1 MTFKILDRVQVG
13 VAAAPGTGS
22 IALGAPAAGFQSFG
36 AAGANN
42 NDTVPYLLVDGIN
55 WEFGIG
61 TYVVVVLAPGLQRTT
76 ITASSNSGSAINAS
90 TNTAVM
96 ATLRGED
103 IKTLLSQMGDV
114 LFSGLTSGQ
123 VPTWNGSAWVN
134 ATPSGGG
141 SSTLAIWQGEKPPF
155 APPQASWFDFSKS
168 ATTTIGTNYTNQ
180 GMYISAAT
188 GPESTSWSF
197 GCRSTSGW
205 GSGWSVTA
213 RVRPG
218 NLVNRAYV
226 NAGIGV
232 LDSAG
237 KMQALIWGGSG
248 VANPAAISLV
258 NLNSVTSYNGSPSG
272 NLSTDIPELLR
283 ITLSGSNLLFG
294 ASWDGGLTWEYITVS
309 ATSFLSDH
317 AYVCVGGQN
326 DFYTSNSFVADN
338 YGVLVTYWDDPD
350 YPASGHYG
358 S

>member
-1 MTFKILDRVQVG
+1 MTFKLLNRARMS
-13 VAAAPGTGS
+13 VASAPGTGVITLNS
-22 IALGAPAAGFQSFG
+22 ATPGFQTFAAAGISNG
-36 AAGANN
+36 
-42 NDTVPYLLVDGIN
+42 DTFSYVAENGMS
-55 WEFGIG
+55 WEIG
-61 TYVVVVLAPGLQRTT
+61 VATYSSTGPTLTRTT
-76 ITASSNSGSAINAS
+76 INETSAGSTSPLA
-90 TNTAVM
+90 
-96 ATLRGED
+96 
-103 IKTLLSQMGDV
+103 
-114 LFSGLTSGQ
+114 LTSDAVVTATIRKQDVNQGALASLSDVSLSSPTNDQ
-123 VPTWNGSAWVN
+123 VLTYNGSAWVN
-134 ATPSGGG
+134 DTPSGGG
-141 SSTLAIWQGEKPPF
+141 MGATWYGEKPPF
-155 APPQASWFDFSKS
+155 APPQASWFDFSES
-168 ATTTIGTNYTNQ
+168 ATTTIGTNYTNR

-188 GPESTSWSF
+188 GPGSTSWSF
-197 GCRSTSGW
+197 GRRSTSGW